1 MKRKETEKQLRGID
15 TTGIIWNYFKLE
27 AEAERQMIRGN

>member
-1 MKRKETEKQLRGID
+1 MKRKKITKKQLRGID

-27 AEAERQMIRGN
+27 AEAER